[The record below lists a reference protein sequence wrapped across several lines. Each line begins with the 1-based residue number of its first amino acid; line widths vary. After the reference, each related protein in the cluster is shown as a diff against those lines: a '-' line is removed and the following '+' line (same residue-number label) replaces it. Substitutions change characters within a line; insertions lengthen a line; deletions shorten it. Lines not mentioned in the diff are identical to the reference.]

1 MGETHQ
7 SKTKGYT
14 LIGTAFEKLVNIMA
28 KLRSPEGCPW
38 DREQTHK
45 SLKPYLIEE
54 AYEVLETIEEED
66 ADGLKEEL
74 GDLLLQV
81 IFHAQLAKEEG
92 QFTIL
97 DVLKSIN
104 EKLINRH
111 PHVFGQVQIN
121 TADEQ
126 RIHWENLKKEERK
139 SSCLDGVPKQLP
151 ALLRANRIQQK
162 ASTVGFDWEEKD
174 QVWDKVKEEIEE
186 LSTAFASK
194 DEKTIEEEFG
204 DLLFS
209 LVNLSRFIRV
219 NPEDALNGAIDKF
232 MDRFQKLEK
241 SMEEDGQNLKDAS
254 LEEMDKIWNR
264 IKNEDR

>member
-1 MGETHQ
+1 M
-7 SKTKGYT
+7 KGNT
-14 LIGTAFEKLVNIMA
+14 LIGTTFEKLVNIMS

-66 ADGLKEEL
+66 MDGLKEEL

-81 IFHAQLAKEEG
+81 IFHAQLAKEEE

-97 DVLKSIN
+97 NVIQSIN

-151 ALLRANRIQQK
+151 ALLRARRVQQK
-162 ASTVGFDWEEKD
+162 ASTVGFDWKERAP
-174 QVWDKVKEEIEE
+174 VWEKVKEEIEE
-186 LSTAFASK
+186 LSTALESK
-194 DEKTIEEEFG
+194 DEKIIEEEFG

-209 LVNLSRFIRV
+209 LVNLSRFIRI
-219 NPEDALNGAIDKF
+219 NPEDALNRAVDKF
-232 MDRFQKLEK
+232 VHRFQKLEK
-241 SMEEDGQNLKDAS
+241 VMEKEGQNLKDAS
-254 LEEMDKIWNR
+254 LEEMDKVWDR
-264 IKNEDR
+264 IKNEDE